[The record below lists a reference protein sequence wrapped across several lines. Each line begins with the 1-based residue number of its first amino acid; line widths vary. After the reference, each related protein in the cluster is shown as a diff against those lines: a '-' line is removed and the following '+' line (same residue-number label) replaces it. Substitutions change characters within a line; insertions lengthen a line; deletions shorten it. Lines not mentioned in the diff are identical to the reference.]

1 MDIGSALA
9 VFLVL
14 SIMLLA
20 LFCFVTKYFH
30 HKLKRTLEDAHE
42 IYSVVDELYE
52 GKNDENLS

>member
-1 MDIGSALA
+1 MDVGSALA

-30 HKLKRTLEDAHE
+30 HKLKR
-42 IYSVVDELYE
+42 
-52 GKNDENLS
+52 NL